1 MLAQIQGQ
9 ARISNCVFVQIF
21 FELLDFLARL
31 KFRAPRP
38 AVITGKQTFDYAD
51 LPRLGNQ
58 SFNWVYQEKLWLT
71 ISTISCKQLLYYQ
84 KMLVLL
90 ISKDKDCSPPTL
102 CKLPL
107 LFVAFQLQDINL
119 GRGESDI
126 AKKETVFKCSDRSV
140 QIYVKRKITL
150 VGEK

>member
-31 KFRAPRP
+31 KFTAPRP

-90 ISKDKDCSPPTL
+90 ISKDKDCSAPTL

-107 LFVAFQLQDINL
+107 LFVAFQLQDINF
-119 GRGESDI
+119 GEGGVRYC
-126 AKKETVFKCSDRSV
+126 KKKKQSSNV
-140 QIYVKRKITL
+140 
-150 VGEK
+150 

>member
-1 MLAQIQGQ
+1 MARKLIFKLGLLGEALAK
-9 ARISNCVFVQIF
+9 SM
-21 FELLDFLARL
+21 
-31 KFRAPRP
+31 
-38 AVITGKQTFDYAD
+38 
-51 LPRLGNQ
+51 
-58 SFNWVYQEKLWLT
+58 
-71 ISTISCKQLLYYQ
+71 ISCKQLLILVLP

-126 AKKETVFKCSDRSV
+126 AKKETVFKCSEFV
-140 QIYVKRKITL
+140 
-150 VGEK
+150 